1 MGNKVKII
9 QLQTSGSQS
18 LDAVESGGG
27 GRRFVGIDCGNPP
40 TPETV
45 FPVRSRY
52 SRFLHASKWWLLLLV
67 DLGPA
72 SESHPEAPL

>member
-27 GRRFVGIDCGNPP
+27 GRKFVGIDYGNPP
-40 TPETV
+40 TLETQC
-45 FPVRSRY
+45 
-52 SRFLHASKWWLLLLV
+52 FL
-67 DLGPA
+67 
-72 SESHPEAPL
+72 